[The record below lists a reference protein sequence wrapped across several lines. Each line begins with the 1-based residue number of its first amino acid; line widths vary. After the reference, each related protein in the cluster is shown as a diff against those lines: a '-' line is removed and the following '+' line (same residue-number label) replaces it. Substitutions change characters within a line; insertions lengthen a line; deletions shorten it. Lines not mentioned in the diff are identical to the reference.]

1 MSKGNLNSH
10 DYSNQFI
17 VSDEAMQHAGMTNE
31 CQTEMVYSKVENQFS
46 EERKSKMKLKAREMF
61 DLGRVCEVP
70 NEHGRYEVREI
81 YDEGFE
87 DFIDNEK
94 FEETLDKLAKHI
106 YGEGA
111 HWHDAQEKFDPY
123 YGKICIDLVL
133 DKRLEIEDIT
143 DKIRTDT
150 GCGIRFIILVNR
162 ELTEYQ
168 WIVVTFKTIYS

>member
-1 MSKGNLNSH
+1 
-10 DYSNQFI
+10 
-17 VSDEAMQHAGMTNE
+17 MTNE
-31 CQTEMVYSKVENQFS
+31 SQSEMEHSKVENQFL
-46 EERKSKMKLKAREMF
+46 ERKSKMKLKAREMF
-61 DLGRVCEVP
+61 ELGRVCEVL

-87 DFIDNEK
+87 CYIEK
-94 FEETLDKLAKHI
+94 EMLEETLDKLAKHI

-111 HWHDAQEKFDPY
+111 HWYNAQEKFDPY

-133 DKRLEIEDIT
+133 DKRLEIDDISDRINT
-143 DKIRTDT
+143 VA

-168 WIVVTFKTIYS
+168 WVVVTFKTIYS